1 MCVTSP
7 FGCAYLCASV
17 TKSWPSF
24 RRTESHRLGSP
35 LDGQG
40 LARGWEGPL
49 RLSTHSSRPERS
61 PRSSPALAWW
71 KETCQYIHDL
81 RHCWKE
87 GKRAKRRKQE
97 KRQSRWKL
105 KKKKRNFWQCIGVD
119 GEQCTGA
126 QRQEVVTLYSG
137 QGVRGNNESRRRLEI
152 KREMIAEVIL
162 PPADFLPPCWRRRE
176 RRGGWAG
183 EAEWAPRVNFI
194 SPLIFSTLSL
204 ISRASTD
211 AAKIVLAHKPSPFS
225 FQKNSSGSV
234 LFHSLLCHCAHK
246 WLSTAWCISKVNTGL
261 CKFLFKLSFF
271 WMCETASVGLDFIC
285 NSNIT
290 LTNAPLILSTLFLM

>member
-105 KKKKRNFWQCIGVD
+105 KKKKNFWQCIGVD

-176 RRGGWAG
+176 RRGGLG
-183 EAEWAPRVNFI
+183 RGGGV
-194 SPLIFSTLSL
+194 STQGQL
-204 ISRASTD
+204 
-211 AAKIVLAHKPSPFS
+211 H
-225 FQKNSSGSV
+225 
-234 LFHSLLCHCAHK
+234 
-246 WLSTAWCISKVNTGL
+246 LSTHILHSISHQSGQYGCRQNSTRPQTFPILIPKKLIWLRPFPFTAVSL
-261 CKFLFKLSFF
+261 CSQV
-271 WMCETASVGLDFIC
+271 AQRSVMHL
-285 NSNIT
+285 
-290 LTNAPLILSTLFLM
+290 

>member
-105 KKKKRNFWQCIGVD
+105 KKKKKKLLTVHRCGWGAVYGGTETGSGNIVLWTGSTREQWITAKTGNKERDDRWSDSATSRLSSSVLKKKGKAGGLGRGGGVSTQ
-119 GEQCTGA
+119 GQLHLSTHILHSISHQSGQYGCRQNSTRPQTFPILIPKKLIWLRPFPFTAVSLCSQVA
-126 QRQEVVTLYSG
+126 QR
-137 QGVRGNNESRRRLEI
+137 
-152 KREMIAEVIL
+152 
-162 PPADFLPPCWRRRE
+162 
-176 RRGGWAG
+176 
-183 EAEWAPRVNFI
+183 
-194 SPLIFSTLSL
+194 
-204 ISRASTD
+204 
-211 AAKIVLAHKPSPFS
+211 
-225 FQKNSSGSV
+225 SV
-234 LFHSLLCHCAHK
+234 MHL
-246 WLSTAWCISKVNTGL
+246 
-261 CKFLFKLSFF
+261 
-271 WMCETASVGLDFIC
+271 
-285 NSNIT
+285 
-290 LTNAPLILSTLFLM
+290 